1 MKKYLLTLLISL
13 NATVTQAEIYK
24 WTDEQ
29 GNTHY
34 GDKPVVESK
43 EMDINIEK
51 SGNQKEKINRKERQK
66 KLVDSMQ
73 EDRLRKKEEAEKL
86 KKEKQKHKRNCARA
100 KEKLKGYERA
110 GYLYN
115 FDKEGNK
122 VISSNEDRQKATDGL
137 RKKIKKNCK

>member
-13 NATVTQAEIYK
+13 SATIAQAEIYK
-24 WTDEQ
+24 WTDDQ

-34 GDKPVVESK
+34 GDRPIEKSK

-51 SGNQKEKINRKERQK
+51 SGNQKERVNRKERQK
-66 KLVDSMQ
+66 KLVDSME

-86 KKEKQKHKRNCARA
+86 KKEKQKHKRNCARS
-100 KEKLKGYERA
+100 KERLKGYERA

-115 FDKEGNK
+115 FDKDGNK
-122 VISSNEDRQKATDGL
+122 VIRSNEDRQKATDGL